1 MTAKK
6 TKTTAKGSPNMI
18 NSDLKK
24 ETIKMSI
31 GVLIMTAIMIGV
43 FAALGRFDYKV
54 VTGGLLGAVVTIANH
69 FFLAFSVE
77 RISGKESVKDGQNLM
92 KLSYFGRLVLIG
104 VAVFIAIK
112 LPVFNY
118 IATAIPLLFPR
129 VVIIILNIFDS
140 RKDRKA

>member
-1 MTAKK
+1 
-6 TKTTAKGSPNMI
+6 MI
-18 NSDLKK
+18 NSELKK
-24 ETIKMSI
+24 QTLKISI
-31 GVLIMTAIMIGV
+31 GVFAMTAVMIGV
-43 FAALGRFDYKV
+43 FAAFGKFDYKV

-69 FFLAFSVE
+69 FFLAFSIE
-77 RISGKESVKDGQNLM
+77 RISDKESVKDGQNLM

-129 VVIIILNIFDS
+129 IVIIFLNIFDS
-140 RKDRKA
+140 RKDSKA

>member
-1 MTAKK
+1 
-6 TKTTAKGSPNMI
+6 MI
-18 NSDLKK
+18 NSELKK
-24 ETIKMSI
+24 QTLKISI
-31 GVLIMTAIMIGV
+31 GVFAMTAVMIGV
-43 FAALGRFDYKV
+43 FAAFGKFDYKV

-69 FFLAFSVE
+69 FFLAFSIE

-92 KLSYFGRLVLIG
+92 KLSYFRRLVLIG

-129 VVIIILNIFDS
+129 IVIIFLNIFDS
-140 RKDRKA
+140 RKDSKA